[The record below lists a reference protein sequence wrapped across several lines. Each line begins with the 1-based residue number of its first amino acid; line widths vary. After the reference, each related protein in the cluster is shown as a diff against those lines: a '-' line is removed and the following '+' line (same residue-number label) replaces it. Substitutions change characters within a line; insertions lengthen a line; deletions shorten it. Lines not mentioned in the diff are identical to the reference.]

1 LYTESVKRNALL
13 VVLVVVIA
21 ALAVFNIFL
30 NKKTPLVST
39 QVVPP
44 QENVILPVEAS
55 GFTSL
60 NSPDGKLT
68 LLAKT
73 VKNSSAVTN
82 TFSVS
87 GKEIFTITADPSVT
101 ISIPAN
107 AWSPDGKY
115 IFLKEDGP
123 AGVKFFALSA
133 TMASSVQNDQ
143 TANITD
149 LFAAKYPDLKI
160 EDATG
165 WGGINLII
173 LNSLKADGSRGAS
186 FWFEM
191 PSHAIIQLSTLF

>member
-1 LYTESVKRNALL
+1 LYTESVKRSALL
-13 VVLVVVIA
+13 IVIVVVIA
-21 ALAVFNIFL
+21 ALAIFNIFL
-30 NKKTPLVST
+30 NKKSFSGST
-39 QVVPP
+39 QVAPP

-60 NSPDGKLT
+60 DSPDGKLT

-73 VKNSSAVTN
+73 VKNSSAVTH

-87 GKEIFTITADPSVT
+87 GKEIFTITVDPSVT

-115 IFLKEDGP
+115 IFLKEEGP
-123 AGVKFFALSA
+123 AGIKFFALSA
-133 TMASSVQNDQ
+133 TTASSVQNDQ
-143 TANITD
+143 TANITN

-165 WGGINLII
+165 WGGVNLIVF
-173 LNSLKADGSRGAS
+173 NSIKADGSRGPS

>member
-1 LYTESVKRNALL
+1 VVKKALL
-13 VVLVVVIA
+13 AVALIGITI
-21 ALAVFNIFL
+21 LAVLNIFL
-30 NKKTPLVST
+30 NKKTSSGST
-39 QVVPP
+39 QVAPP
-44 QENVILPVEAS
+44 QENVILPAEAS

-60 NSPDGKLT
+60 DSPDGKLT

-73 VKNSSAVTN
+73 VKNDRGITY
-82 TFSVS
+82 TFNVS
-87 GKEIFTITADPSVT
+87 GKEIFTITVDPSVT

-115 IFLKEDGP
+115 IFLKEEDP

-133 TMASSVQNDQ
+133 TTVSSGQNDQ

-165 WGGINLII
+165 WGGINLIVF
-173 LNSLKADGSRGAS
+173 NSIKADGSRGSS

-191 PSHAIIQLSTLF
+191 PAHSFIQLSTHF